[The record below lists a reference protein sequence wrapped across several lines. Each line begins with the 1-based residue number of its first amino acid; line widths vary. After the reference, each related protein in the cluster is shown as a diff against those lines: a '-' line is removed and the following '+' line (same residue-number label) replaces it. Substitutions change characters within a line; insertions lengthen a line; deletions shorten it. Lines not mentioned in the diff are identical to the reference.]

1 MSCKLDFNSR
11 MRRRSLVASLPA
23 SKRWLC
29 NKSRA
34 RTLSPTLSLWL
45 HFAKGTQLIS
55 SLECV
60 VRVRPVGPHRILCS
74 AYHVRCVSLKLL
86 RQKPSKLVNKRTTA
100 RNLTGWSTKGIKHLE
115 FRDPCIFSWLS
126 LAQDSGTDLLQRS
139 SCTIYVLSRG
149 KKILFFIFYNLH
161 ENQCCTAVS
170 SVKWINCLILMIAPE
185 FYCGSPFL
193 GNGHSFLCKV

>member
-1 MSCKLDFNSR
+1 MDGVRACLVNRTMASLFKSRLSHLEKSYLWGVRNYRQTLTGASLSCKLDFNSR

-29 NKSRA
+29 NRSRA

-45 HFAKGTQLIS
+45 HFAKGIQLIS

-60 VRVRPVGPHRILCS
+60 VCIRPVGPHRILGS

-86 RQKPSKLVNKRTTA
+86 RQKPNKLVNKRTTA
-100 RNLTGWSTKGIKHLE
+100 RNLTGWSTKGIYPQSHLE

-126 LAQDSGTDLLQRS
+126 LAQDSGTDLLQSS
-139 SCTIYVLSRG
+139 SCTI
-149 KKILFFIFYNLH
+149 
-161 ENQCCTAVS
+161 
-170 SVKWINCLILMIAPE
+170 
-185 FYCGSPFL
+185 
-193 GNGHSFLCKV
+193 

>member
-1 MSCKLDFNSR
+1 MKKVFCRAGVQNYRHTLTGASLSCKLDFNSR

-29 NKSRA
+29 NRSRA

-45 HFAKGTQLIS
+45 HFAKGIQLIS

-60 VRVRPVGPHRILCS
+60 VRVRPVGPHRILGS

-86 RQKPSKLVNKRTTA
+86 RQKPNKLVNKRTTA
-100 RNLTGWSTKGIKHLE
+100 RNLTGWSTKAIKHLE

-126 LAQDSGTDLLQRS
+126 LAQDSGTDLLQS
-139 SCTIYVLSRG
+139 SS
-149 KKILFFIFYNLH
+149 
-161 ENQCCTAVS
+161 
-170 SVKWINCLILMIAPE
+170 
-185 FYCGSPFL
+185 
-193 GNGHSFLCKV
+193 